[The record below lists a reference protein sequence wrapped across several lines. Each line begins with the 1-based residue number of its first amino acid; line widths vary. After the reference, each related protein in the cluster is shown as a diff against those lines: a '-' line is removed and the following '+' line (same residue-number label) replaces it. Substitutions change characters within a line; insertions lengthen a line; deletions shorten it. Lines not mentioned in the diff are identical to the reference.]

1 MSATGADYLLPSR
14 IMSYAVWILQFLLAF
29 TFVAAGLTK
38 LVSAKAKLKERM
50 AWAGS
55 VDSKLIKLIGA
66 LELLGGLGLLLPPIA
81 TVLPTVLTLIATIGL
96 GVMMVGA
103 IALHIRLH
111 EVREAMPALVLLL
124 FLILLAFGLFA
135 ADRV

>member
-1 MSATGADYLLPSR
+1 MG
-14 IMSYAVWILQFLLAF
+14 YAVWILQFLLAF

-38 LVSAKAKLKERM
+38 LLSSNAKLKERM
-50 AWAGS
+50 TWAGS
-55 VDSKLIKLIGA
+55 VDPKLLKLIGA

-81 TVLPTVLTLIATIGL
+81 TLLPAVLTLIATIGL
-96 GVMMVGA
+96 GALMVGA

-135 ADRV
+135 AARV

>member
-1 MSATGADYLLPSR
+1 MAS
-14 IMSYAVWILQFLLAF
+14 LAI
-29 TFVAAGLTK
+29 GLF
-38 LVSAKAKLKERM
+38 
-50 AWAGS
+50 G
-55 VDSKLIKLIGA
+55 D
-66 LELLGGLGLLLPPIA
+66 GGLGLLLPPIA